1 MQERDFAKTTKG
13 MNRMNR
19 LSIYVLA
26 LGVFLTATSEL
37 VVSGILHT
45 IATDLNTSIA
55 LAGQLV
61 TAYSI
66 AFAIGTPLIVSLT
79 SRMGRRKVLVG
90 ALAVFIL
97 GCIACSSSSD
107 ISVLLISRMILGASS
122 GVYLVVAFSAAAK
135 LVPTEKLG
143 SAIGTIIL
151 GFSSA
156 MILGVPI
163 GMTITNWLNWH
174 AIFIIL
180 GLFSLVVTFV
190 IIRLLPEIEGDEPV
204 SFKQQFKVL
213 GSVVI
218 VSGLILTFFRES
230 GNSILFTYLTPFI
243 TDVLHMKASAIS
255 IVMLVFGIFGT
266 IGSRLGGYGVDRWG
280 ASRIITGSM
289 IIHVAALAL
298 LPLFS
303 GSLMIGLVLIA
314 LMISSMFVAGPAI
327 QTYFIQQAPQS
338 SNLVLSL
345 NTSIIHLGLASGAG
359 VGGVVI
365 NATSTTLYNP
375 WVAGFIVTLGLAAA
389 LISFSL
395 GKKRLMTSEG

>member
-1 MQERDFAKTTKG
+1 
-13 MNRMNR
+13 MNR